1 LALIRNSRRLAI
13 AFFALAIATTP
24 FAYFASRAPGGVV
37 VALAGL
43 TQVLPALTVFS
54 ALPLVAMGLARP
66 GVSDSHRSL
75 VALIAALFF
84 QAMMTFQI
92 YPRAGYPV
100 ILILG
105 TLAPVIAFLSYRW
118 YLLAAPDGDSHR
130 LLHRSAAF
138 VLVASLPVLFIAGA
152 VRSAFPPEGS
162 GDAMSGSELDT
173 SLHAPALA
181 GIRPKREDY
190 EREDFAAFDSLII
203 QLEAAL
209 PADAPIFVI
218 HNEPM
223 IYVASG
229 REHLFADHALIL
241 FLAGWGLLPEG
252 DRDIPSAAAMI
263 ERLESEPETI
273 IVSRR
278 KNDSVRKFRRRFPE
292 LARYIHS
299 NYAVETRIR
308 SYRVLRRIRGE

>member
-1 LALIRNSRRLAI
+1 
-13 AFFALAIATTP
+13 
-24 FAYFASRAPGGVV
+24 
-37 VALAGL
+37 
-43 TQVLPALTVFS
+43 
-54 ALPLVAMGLARP
+54 
-66 GVSDSHRSL
+66 
-75 VALIAALFF
+75 F

-105 TLAPVIAFLSYRW
+105 ALAPVIAFLSYRW
-118 YLLAAPDGDSHR
+118 YLLAAPDGDSHH
-130 LLHRSAAF
+130 LLHRSVAF

-209 PADAPIFVI
+209 PADAPIFVV

-241 FLAGWGLLPEG
+241 FLAGWGLLPEA
-252 DRDIPSAAAMI
+252 DRDIPPTAAMI

-292 LARYIHS
+292 LARYIHT
-299 NYAVETRIR
+299 NYAVETKIS